1 MRTKREKH
9 PWIADVDDP
18 RYHYGREDFAD
29 MESRAGD
36 SFAMLMLGC
45 HLRHARPGRG
55 GRLLRRSL

>member
-36 SFAMLMLGC
+36 SFAMLMLVVIFAT
-45 HLRHARPGRG
+45 LA
-55 GRLLRRSL
+55 LAVAVVY

>member
-18 RYHYGREDFAD
+18 RYHYSRDDFAD

-36 SFAMLMLGC
+36 SFAMLMLVVIFAT
-45 HLRHARPGRG
+45 LA
-55 GRLLRRSL
+55 LAVAVVY